1 MKQRRHETVR
11 RAISLSLLGA
21 LVAFAGCGQG
31 EETGP
36 LSADERQ
43 YVRLVEE
50 QAKTIQVV
58 DPRLTAAVL
67 PDKVQNPTETGL
79 PNKQMNAVQRK
90 LDQRRELV
98 DLWDGRECPSGRL
111 GDLCDLWYKALA
123 DQYAWDQ
130 RFIKFINHPYTKA
143 RFTAVVEA
151 GHKEIVQWRRC
162 NAEFKSFRRKAV
174 RG

>member
-1 MKQRRHETVR
+1 MEVRLALTAR

-21 LVAFAGCGQG
+21 LVALAGCGQE

-36 LSADERQ
+36 LSTDERG

-58 DPRLTAAVL
+58 DPRLTSVVL

-79 PNKQMNAVQRK
+79 PNEQMNAVQRK

-111 GDLCDLWYKALA
+111 SDLCDLWYKALA

-130 RFIKFINHPYTKA
+130 RFIEFINRPYTKA
-143 RFTAVVEA
+143 RFAAVVEA
-151 GHKEIVQWRRC
+151 GRKETMQWRRC
-162 NAEFKSFRRKAV
+162 KAEIERLRRKAV
-174 RG
+174 HG